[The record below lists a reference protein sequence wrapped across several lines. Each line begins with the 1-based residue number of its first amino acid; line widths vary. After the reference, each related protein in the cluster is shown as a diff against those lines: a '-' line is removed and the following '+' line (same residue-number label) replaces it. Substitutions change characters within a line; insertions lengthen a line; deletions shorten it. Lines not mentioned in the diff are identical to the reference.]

1 MAHQFNQDAPP
12 PRFTT
17 GREPRAP
24 RRENGARP
32 AAALGL
38 ALGLLAPRAGA
49 QTATALD
56 RFEPAPASDSLLA
69 VPSPEVKGNL
79 EPSAGVVLSYAR
91 APLVLLSGS
100 GDESTKIGDIVSH
113 QLVLHTLLD
122 LQLERRLKLE
132 VDVPFTLSQG
142 GESPLAGSMPVPS
155 PSGAAINDIRGG
167 VRVEVLR
174 QDGAIPSAAIAF
186 TAWFPSG
193 DDEAYTGTGSLRFAP
208 AVVIGGAYRHLVWS
222 ATGSR
227 RFQTGGR
234 ETGRAP
240 ALSARAPDGGDAG
253 GLLASDVLFGAGIA
267 ARFGPLQVG
276 PEVFGSTVA
285 DSGVSAFSRET
296 TSVEI
301 MLGAR
306 YERGSFS
313 ARAAGGVGIAG
324 GIGEPAYRLIAS
336 LAYAI
341 PDLSPSPHGPAPA
354 DGQPDRS
361 GGAGSASASRG
372 AGAAKVRVS
381 TVDPR
386 SDRDGDLVPDEE
398 DACPTLPG
406 ESGEPGSP
414 SAAPGAGGASAVKT
428 RRGCPPDADGD
439 AIADADDRCP
449 TVPGVEGT
457 DPARTGCPAD
467 SDGDSIPDP
476 EDRCPLEKGE
486 KTNDAKTHGC
496 PTSVR
501 LAGTQIVILQQVT
514 FATGRDEISSDSF
527 ALLAQVAQVM
537 KEHPEIARLAVDGHT
552 DNDGSVKRNTALSQ
566 QRALAVVRWLNEHGV
581 DARRT
586 EARGFGP
593 RQPLGD
599 NGTDE
604 GRARNRRVEF
614 QILRRTELGEA
625 GWKDGPLD

>member
-1 MAHQFNQDAPP
+1 MSPQDNQGAPP
-12 PRFTT
+12 PGFTT
-17 GREPRAP
+17 GREPCAVP
-24 RRENGARP
+24 WKSGARP

-38 ALGLLAPRAGA
+38 ALGLLAPRADA

-69 VPSPEVKGNL
+69 IPSPDVKGNL
-79 EPSAGVVLSYAR
+79 KPGARVVLSYAR
-91 APLVLLSGS
+91 APLVLLAGS
-100 GDESTKIGDIVSH
+100 GDESTKVGDIVSH

-122 LQLERRLKLE
+122 LEIERRLKLE

-142 GESPLAGSMPVPS
+142 GESPPAGSMSIPS
-155 PSGAAINDIRGG
+155 PSGAAINDVRGG
-167 VRVEVLR
+167 LRVEVLR

-193 DDEAYTGTGSLRFAP
+193 DDEAFTGTGSLRFAP

-227 RFQTGGR
+227 RFQT
-234 ETGRAP
+234 AD
-240 ALSARAPDGGDAG
+240 SDAG

-267 ARFGPLQVG
+267 ARFGPLQIG

-285 DSGVSAFSRET
+285 DRGVSAFSRDT
-296 TSVEI
+296 TSVEV

-306 YERGSFS
+306 YEGGPFS
-313 ARAAGGVGIAG
+313 ARAAGGLGIAG
-324 GIGEPAYRLIAS
+324 GIGEPTYRLIAS

-354 DGQPDRS
+354 DGRPDRT
-361 GGAGSASASRG
+361 GGADSASTSRG
-372 AGAAKVRVS
+372 AGAAKVHAS
-381 TVDPR
+381 TRDHR
-386 SDRDGDLVPDEE
+386 SDRDGDLVPDDE

-414 SAAPGAGGASAVKT
+414 SAASTAAGANAGKS
-428 RRGCPPDADGD
+428 RRGCPSDSDGD
-439 AIADADDRCP
+439 AIADTDDRCP

-467 SDGDSIPDP
+467 SDGDSVPDP
-476 EDRCPLEKGE
+476 EDQCPLEKGE
-486 KTNDAKTHGC
+486 KTNDTKTHGC

-501 LAGTQIVILQQVT
+501 LSGTQIVILQQVN

-552 DNDGSVKRNTALSQ
+552 DNDGSVKRNTTLSQ
-566 QRALAVVRWLNEHGV
+566 QRALAVVRWLNEHGI

-604 GRARNRRVEF
+604 GRAKNRRVEF